1 MEIKFL
7 NMIINELLKERILV
21 LDGAMGTMIQR
32 YNLKED
38 DFRGKRFDNHPRNV
52 KGCNDLL
59 SLTQPSIISR
69 IHSEYLSA
77 EADIIETNSFNAQTI
92 SLSDYK
98 LKKHAYEINLEAA
111 KIARAA
117 ADECLKHDPKH
128 YRFVAGSMGPTN
140 RMASILPDVNN
151 PVFRAVSFD
160 DLVNAY
166 MEQAEGLMDGNV
178 DLLLVETIFDS
189 LNAKAALFAIT
200 KVFEKKG
207 RSVPVMVSVTISD
220 ASGRILSGQTLETF
234 LNSISHFSILS
245 VGINCSFG
253 AAQMKPFLELLA
265 AKASYFISF
274 YPNAG
279 LPNQLGEY
287 DETAIQMVNIIEKYM
302 SDGLINI
309 IGGCCG
315 TTPEYIKLLAEKAKN
330 YKPHIVRG

>member
-1 MEIKFL
+1 M
-7 NMIINELLKERILV
+7 NIIELLKERIMV

-32 YNLKED
+32 YDLKED
-38 DFRGKRFDNHPRNV
+38 DFRGKRFDSHSFNV

-77 EADIIETNSFNAQTI
+77 GADIIETNSFNAQTI

-98 LKKHAYEINLEAA
+98 LEKYAYDINLEAA

-140 RMASILPDVNN
+140 RTASMSPDMNN
-151 PVFRAVSFD
+151 PSFRAVSFD
-160 DLVNAY
+160 DLIYAY

-178 DLLLVETIFDS
+178 DLLLVETIFDA
-189 LNAKAALFAIT
+189 LNAKAALCAIT

-220 ASGRILSGQTLETF
+220 TSGLLLSGQTLETF
-234 LNSISHFSILS
+234 LISISQFPIISI
-245 VGINCSFG
+245 GINCSFG

-265 AKASYFISF
+265 AKATYFISL

-279 LPNQLGEY
+279 LPNQFGEY
-287 DETAIQMVNIIEKYM
+287 DETAAQMAGIVEKYM

-315 TTPEYIKLLAEKAKN
+315 ATPEYINLLTEKAKK
-330 YKPHIVRG
+330 YEPHVVRSSEVK